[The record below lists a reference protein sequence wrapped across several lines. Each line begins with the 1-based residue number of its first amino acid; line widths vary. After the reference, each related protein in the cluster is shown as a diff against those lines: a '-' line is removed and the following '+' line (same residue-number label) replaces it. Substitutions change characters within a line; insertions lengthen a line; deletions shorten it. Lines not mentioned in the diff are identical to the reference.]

1 MMRSLRALLALA
13 LFGVAASAVAAEAPS
28 EDDTLFQSAV
38 ARLHEGKPGEAI
50 ADFEALADHGVV
62 DATVSFDR
70 GLAYASRVRVGGEQP
85 GDLGE
90 AAQGLLE
97 AKHLANDRGLATEAS
112 RALGL
117 VRAEVGR
124 RRVRAGEAVEF
135 DPGTALGPTFLGL
148 LPEDG
153 WALMALLGSFV
164 LGVALFVRRAAKERR
179 SQIAAVVTGGV
190 ACLLLGVGCVSTLAA
205 RHRRLTVT
213 PGVIVTAGA
222 RPTDE
227 RGLVIANAP
236 VLPEAA
242 EVEILGHRAGW
253 TQVRWG
259 NVMAWVPA
267 GAVRA
272 VAP

>member
-1 MMRSLRALLALA
+1 MHPLGSALVAAALLTVTAPA
-13 LFGVAASAVAAEAPS
+13 IAADPPS
-28 EDDTLFQSAV
+28 EDDALFQSAV
-38 ARLHEGKPGEAI
+38 ARLHDGKPGEAI
-50 ADFEALADHGVV
+50 ADFEALADHGVL

-90 AAQGLLE
+90 AAHGLLE
-97 AKHLANDRGLATEAS
+97 AKHLAAERGLANEAA

-124 RRVRAGEAVEF
+124 RRVRAGEPVEF

-148 LPEDG
+148 LAEDG
-153 WALMALLGSFV
+153 WALMALIGSFV
-164 LGVALFVRRAAKERR
+164 LGVSLFVRRAARERR
-179 SQIAAVVTGGV
+179 SQIAALVTGGV
-190 ACLLLGVGCVSTLAA
+190 ACLLLVMGTASTLAA

-213 PGVIVTAGA
+213 AGVIVSAGA
-222 RPTDE
+222 RPTDD
-227 RGLVIANAP
+227 RGLVVANAP

-259 NVMAWVPA
+259 NVVAWVPA

-272 VAP
+272 VAR